1 MANVLGNF
9 LSSLMPRNNGA
20 ETNNISMLQQ
30 GSTGIEIYS
39 GNYQEEYFGKL
50 QLSYSGIICF
60 YKNVQTIP

>member
-1 MANVLGNF
+1 
-9 LSSLMPRNNGA
+9 MPRNNGA